1 MVNDIISILQSYAG
15 KIRNLRRAN
24 PDVAET
30 ALAPAFQQLVKDLL
44 PHLPAAPI
52 LEVMPEFNKAGVGR
66 PDIALIQTGAPP
78 RAFIELK
85 APSKSA
91 NPENWKQGDKRQFER
106 FKELANWATCNFHDF
121 RLLSRGEQTGQAIVV
136 PEKALAADKD
146 DKAADKLV
154 ADHDAKPFLA
164 LLERLCAAV
173 ILPPAAEDA
182 EELATLLAHSAKL
195 IRGIIRDVLPELPK
209 EADDKQPKHP
219 LNQVRK
225 VFREVLYAHPEA
237 AGYAEKDFD
246 KLFSSAFAQTLAF
259 GLLLVREA
267 TGKLVDKN
275 SWEQMPEEHPL
286 MSTALRVLSQKE
298 IVEIVGVGFEVIRD
312 TVNSFSPSI
321 LVIGEDGRDPILYFY
336 EHFLATFAPE
346 DRDRYGVFY
355 TPIEVVRYMTAA
367 LNRALRDNLGMKGLT
382 DPLVTILDPATGT
395 GTFLLGIAEHVRKEA
410 NATGMAELALADLA
424 KRMFAFELLIGPY
437 AVAHYRLHHALKVGD
452 KTELPR
458 LGIYLAD
465 TLAEPGTSS
474 SIGALGIVEQGIQ
487 DERHLANELKTKQ
500 PILAI
505 IGNPPYRRL
514 EEGEN
519 HTLVGNWMDGV
530 WDDLKRPV
538 RDAGWGNQLNTFP
551 ELSVAFWR
559 WSLWKIFEAENAPKR
574 GVVAF
579 ITNRK
584 FLTGKPYAGLRQMM
598 RRRFDRIEIIDLR
611 GDSRL
616 GERAGVEGDQN
627 VFNIQVGVCITLAIA
642 DGTKAADAEANIQ
655 YRDVWDAQSFR
666 RKEKLGWLTA
676 SVVKGDVGSW
686 TDVDRKGLDD
696 FRPKPFL
703 NGEWVGLNECFAFS
717 SSGVQSKRDH
727 IVYAPTL
734 TKLEQQIRSVVD
746 ANQNNRD
753 ELFNSTGMN
762 SAASAQTFGWQPKT
776 AVLAIYRPFD
786 RRFHYN
792 DKKFNDRPR
801 PDLQS
806 SWGPSNLC
814 LYAMPAG
821 TGSGP
826 AVWCHALL
834 PDYHAFRGSYGG
846 YAFLLWDRRG
856 GPDAHNLNPTLLAG
870 LKDAY
875 GKNITPTQVFDCMLC
890 LLSAKSY
897 SLDFAEDLEDVF
909 PHIPFPAQH
918 KVFLE
923 AAALGEQ
930 IRAVETF
937 ARPPNAE
944 FLSVNLCCFSTP
956 PKGKIIS
963 PTYAYGNFELCENG
977 AGKATGIPAEVWHYS
992 VNGYELLPRWIKGRE
1007 GLEVDLALA
1016 TELRDICGRI
1026 AEMIDLSTKADKI
1039 LAKTFKKVLDRAA
1052 FGLSPALSE

>member
-1 MVNDIISILQSYAG
+1 MAKDVTAILRDYAG

-24 PDVAET
+24 ADVAET
-30 ALAPAFQQLVKDLL
+30 ALAPAFQQLVKELL
-44 PHLPAAPI
+44 PHLTAAPI
-52 LEVMPEFNKAGVGR
+52 FEVVPEFHKSGVGR

-78 RAFIELK
+78 RAFVELK

-91 NPENWKQGDKRQFER
+91 NPENWKQGDKLQFER
-106 FKELANWATCNFHDF
+106 FKELANWSTCNFHDF
-121 RLLSRGEQTGQAIVV
+121 RLLRRGDQTGQATVV

-146 DKAADKLV
+146 DKAADNLI
-154 ADHDAKPFLA
+154 ADHNAQPFLA
-164 LLERLCAAV
+164 LLDRLCATA

-195 IRGIIRDVLPELPK
+195 IRGIVKDRLAELALNKTPE
-209 EADDKQPKHP
+209 DGHP
-219 LNQVRK
+219 LLQVRK
-225 VFREVLYAHPEA
+225 TFRNVLYAHPEA

-246 KLFSSAFAQTLAF
+246 KLFSAAFAQTLAF

-267 TGKLVDKN
+267 TGQPVN
-275 SWEQMPEEHPL
+275 AESWKDMPEEHPL
-286 MSTALRVLSQKE
+286 MRTALRVLSQEE
-298 IVEIVGVGFEVIRD
+298 IVEDIGIGFEVIRD
-312 TVNSFSPSI
+312 TVNSFSPEI
-321 LVIGEDGRDPILYFY
+321 LAIGKDGRDPILYFY

-355 TPIEVVRYMTAA
+355 TPVEVVRYMTAA
-367 LNRALRDNLGMKGLT
+367 LNRALRENLKMKGLT

-395 GTFLLGIAEHVRKEA
+395 GTFLLGIAEHVRKE
-410 NATGMAELALADLA
+410 NADMAELALADLA

-437 AVAHYRLHHALKVGD
+437 AVAHYRLHHALKVGE
-452 KTELPR
+452 KTNLPR

-465 TLAEPGTSS
+465 TLAQPGTTHAM
-474 SIGALGIVEQGIQ
+474 GALGFVEKGIQ

-530 WDDLKRPV
+530 WNDLKEPV
-538 RDAGWGNQLNTFP
+538 KNAGWGNQLNTFP

-642 DGTKAADAEANIQ
+642 DGSKAADAEANVQ
-655 YRDVWDAQSFR
+655 YCDVWDAKSFR
-666 RKEKLGWLTA
+666 RKPKLEWLLA
-676 SVVKGDVGSW
+676 SVAKGDVGNW
-686 TDVDRKGLDD
+686 IHVERNGLDD
-696 FRPKPFL
+696 FRPKPFA
-703 NGEWVGLNECFAFS
+703 NGEWVGLNECFVFS

-727 IVYAPTL
+727 IVYAPTIL
-734 TKLEQQIRSVVD
+734 KLERQIRSVVN
-746 ANQNNRD
+746 AKQNDRD
-753 ELFNSTGMN
+753 QLFNSTGMN
-762 SAASAQTFGWQPKT
+762 SAASAQNFGWQPKT
-776 AVLAIYRPFD
+776 GVLAIYRPFD

-801 PDLQS
+801 PDLQAA
-806 SWGPSNLC
+806 WGTSNLC

-821 TGSGP
+821 TGAGP
-826 AVWCHALL
+826 AVWCHGLL
-834 PDYHAFRGSYGG
+834 PDYHAFRGRGG
-846 YAFLLWDRRG
+846 YAFPLWDRRG
-856 GPDAHNLNPTLLAG
+856 GADAHNLNPTLLAG
-870 LKDAY
+870 LIDAY
-875 GKNITPTQVFDCMLC
+875 GQKITPEQVFDCIHC
-890 LLSAKSY
+890 LLSARSY
-897 SLDFAEDLEDVF
+897 TLDFAEDLEDVF

-923 AAALGEQ
+923 AAALGAK

-937 ARPPNAE
+937 TRAPNAE
-944 FLSVNLCCFSTP
+944 FMPANLCRFTTP
-956 PKGKIIS
+956 PKGKIIN
-963 PTYAYGNFELCENG
+963 PTYADSSFEFCEHG
-977 AGKATGIPAEVWHYS
+977 AGKATGIPAEIWHYAVS
-992 VNGYELLPRWIKGRE
+992 GYELLPRWINGRV
-1007 GLEVDLALA
+1007 GLDVDLALA

-1026 AEMIDLSTKADKI
+1026 AELIDLTAKADKI
-1039 LAKTFKKVLDRAA
+1039 LAKTLKQVMGRAA
-1052 FGLSPALSE
+1052 IGLAPAASE

>member
-1 MVNDIISILQSYAG
+1 MANDITSILQSYAS

-24 PDVAET
+24 ADVAET

-44 PHLPAAPI
+44 PHLPAAPV
-52 LEVMPEFNKAGVGR
+52 LEVMPEFNKSGVGR

-78 RAFIELK
+78 RAFVELK
-85 APSKSA
+85 APAKSA
-91 NPENWKQGDKRQFER
+91 NPENWKQGDRLQFER
-106 FKELANWATCNFHDF
+106 FKELANWSTCNFHDF
-121 RLLSRGEQTGQAIVV
+121 RLLSRGDQTGQAIVV

-154 ADHDAKPFLA
+154 ADHDAKPFLV
-164 LLERLCAAV
+164 LLERLCATAV
-173 ILPPAAEDA
+173 LAPAAEDA

-195 IRGIIRDVLPELPK
+195 IRGIVKDRLAELALNNTL
-209 EADDKQPKHP
+209 EDGHP
-219 LNQVRK
+219 LLQVRK
-225 VFREVLYAHPEA
+225 TFRNVLYAHPEA

-246 KLFSSAFAQTLAF
+246 KLFSAAFAQTLAF

-267 TGKLVDKN
+267 TGKNIGAD
-275 SWEQMPEEHPL
+275 SWKDMPEEHPL
-286 MSTALRVLSQKE
+286 MRTALRVLSQEE
-298 IVEIVGVGFEVIRD
+298 IVDDIGIGFEVIRD
-312 TVNSFSPSI
+312 TVNSFSPEI
-321 LVIGEDGRDPILYFY
+321 LAIGEDGRDPILYFY

-367 LNRALRDNLGMKGLT
+367 LNRALRDNLSMKGLS
-382 DPLVTILDPATGT
+382 DPRVTILDPATGT

-410 NATGMAELALADLA
+410 EASGMAELALADLA

-437 AVAHYRLHHALKVGD
+437 AVAHYRLHHALKAGE
-452 KTELPR
+452 KTALPR

-465 TLAEPGTSS
+465 TLAQPGTASP
-474 SIGALGIVEQGIQ
+474 LGELGFMGQGIQ
-487 DERHLANELKTKQ
+487 DERHLANDLKSKQ

-598 RRRFDRIEIIDLR
+598 RKRFDRIEIIDLR

-616 GERAGVEGDQN
+616 GERAGIEGDQN

-642 DGTKAADAEANIQ
+642 DGTKAADAEASIH
-655 YRDVWDAQSFR
+655 YRDVWDLQSFR
-666 RKEKLGWLTA
+666 RKEKLDWLSS
-676 SVVKGDVGSW
+676 SVAKGDVGSW

-703 NGEWVGLNECFAFS
+703 NGEWVGLNECFNFKK
-717 SSGVQSKRDH
+717 SGMKSGNDDVFVSVRRQALVDQVQHLLSPRDD
-727 IVYAPTL
+727 PTHHK
-734 TKLEQQIRSVVD
+734 TLERQLV
-746 ANQNNRD
+746 
-753 ELFNSTGMN
+753 
-762 SAASAQTFGWQPKT
+762 
-776 AVLAIYRPFD
+776 YRPFD
-786 RRFHYN
+786 LRWFYN
-792 DKKFNDRPR
+792 DLPLLDRP
-801 PDLQS
+801 
-806 SWGPSNLC
+806 GPEMQRVFGASNHC
-814 LYAMPAG
+814 LYAMPGG
-821 TGSGP
+821 TGAGP
-826 AVWCHALL
+826 TVWCHALL
-834 PDYHAFRGSYGG
+834 PDYHAFRGRGG
-846 YAFLLWDRRG
+846 YAFPLWDRRG

-870 LKDAY
+870 LKVAY
-875 GKNITPTQVFDCMLC
+875 GKDITPTQVFDCMLC

-937 ARPPNAE
+937 SRPPSPE
-944 FLSVNLCCFSTP
+944 FLPVNRCRFSTP

-963 PTYAYGNFELCENG
+963 PTYADGSFEFCENG

-992 VNGYELLPRWIKGRE
+992 VSGYELLPRWIKGRE

-1026 AEMIDLSTKADKI
+1026 AELIDLAAKADKI

-1052 FGLSPALSE
+1052 FGLSPAASE

>member
-1 MVNDIISILQSYAG
+1 MENTVTTILQDYALT
-15 KIRNLRRAN
+15 IRNLRRAN
-24 PDVAET
+24 ADVAET
-30 ALAPAFQQLVKDLL
+30 ALAPAFQKLVKNLL
-44 PHLPAAPI
+44 PHLPAAPV
-52 LEVMPEFNKAGVGR
+52 LEVMPEFNKPGVGR

-85 APSKSA
+85 APAKSA
-91 NPENWKQGDKRQFER
+91 NPENWKQGDKLQFER
-106 FKELANWATCNFHDF
+106 FSELANWATCNFHEF
-121 RLLSRGEQTGQAIVV
+121 RLLHRGEQSLQAFVV
-136 PEKALAADKD
+136 PEKSLAADKSD
-146 DKAADKLV
+146 AAADELIKN
-154 ADHDAKPFLA
+154 HDAKPFLVC
-164 LLERLCAAV
+164 LERLCATAT
-173 ILPPAAEDA
+173 LAPAAEDA

-195 IRGIIRDVLPELPK
+195 IRGIVKDRLAELALNNMPE
-209 EADDKQPKHP
+209 DGHP
-219 LNQVRK
+219 LLQVRK
-225 VFREVLYAHPEA
+225 TFRNVLYAHPEA

-246 KLFSSAFAQTLAF
+246 KLFSAAFAQTLAF

-267 TGKLVDKN
+267 TGKDIGAD
-275 SWEQMPEEHPL
+275 SWKQMPEEHPL
-286 MSTALRVLSQKE
+286 MRTALRVLSQEE
-298 IVEIVGVGFEVIRD
+298 IVEDIGIGFEVIRD
-312 TVNSFSPSI
+312 TVNSFSPEI
-321 LVIGEDGRDPILYFY
+321 LAIGEDGHDPILYFY

-367 LNRALRDNLGMKGLT
+367 LNRALRDNLKMKGLT

-395 GTFLLGIAEHVRKEA
+395 GTFLLGIAEHVRNDPAVE
-410 NATGMAELALADLA
+410 GMADLALADLA
-424 KRMFAFELLIGPY
+424 KRMYAFELLIGPY
-437 AVAHYRLHHALKVGD
+437 AVAHYRLHHALKAGKD
-452 KTELPR
+452 ITLPR

-465 TLAEPGTSS
+465 TLAQPGTASA
-474 SIGALGIVEQGIQ
+474 IGALGFVEKGIQ

-530 WDDLKRPV
+530 WDDLKEPV
-538 RDAGWGNQLNTFP
+538 KNAGWGNQLNTFP

-598 RRRFDRIEIIDLR
+598 RKRFDRIEIIDLR

-627 VFNIQVGVCITLAIA
+627 VFNIQVGVCISLAIA
-642 DGTKAADAEANIQ
+642 DGSKETGTDASVY
-655 YRDVWDAQSFR
+655 YRDAWEAKMFR
-666 RKEKLGWLTA
+666 RKEKLGWLSTSIA
-676 SVVKGDVGSW
+676 KGDVEGW
-686 TDVDRKGLDD
+686 VQVDRGGLAD
-696 FRPKPFL
+696 FRPKPFA
-703 NGEWVGLNECFAFS
+703 NGEWVALNECYKFL

-727 IVYAPTL
+727 IVYAPTIA
-734 TKLEQQIRSVVD
+734 KLEKQIRQVVNAKQAD
-746 ANQNNRD
+746 RD

-762 SAASAQTFGWQPKT
+762 SAASAQAFGWQPNVAMLST
-776 AVLAIYRPFD
+776 YRPFD
-786 RRFHYN
+786 RRFHYS

-806 SWGPSNLC
+806 AWGTSNLC
-814 LYAMPAG
+814 LYAMPGG
-821 TGSGP
+821 TGAGP

-846 YAFLLWDRRG
+846 YAFPLWDRRG

-870 LKDAY
+870 LTAAY
-875 GKNITPTQVFDCMLC
+875 GKNVVAEQVFDAMLC

-897 SLDFAEDLEDVF
+897 SLNFAEDLEDVF
-909 PHIPFPAQH
+909 PHIPFPATH

-923 AAALGEQ
+923 AAALGAE

-937 ARPPNAE
+937 ARPPHTE
-944 FLSVNLCCFSTP
+944 FQPSPFSTE
-956 PKGKIIS
+956 PKGKIRVPFYS
-963 PTYAYGNFELCENG
+963 DGSFEFCENG
-977 AGKATGIPAEVWHYS
+977 AGRITGIAPEIWHYAVS
-992 VNGYELLPRWIKGRE
+992 GYELLPKWIRGRE
-1007 GLEVDLALA
+1007 GLDVDVTIAM
-1016 TELRDICGRI
+1016 ELRDICGRI
-1026 AEMIDLSTKADKI
+1026 AEMIDLSAKADKI
-1039 LAKTFKKVLDRAA
+1039 LAKTLKNVMGRAA
-1052 FGLSPALSE
+1052 ISLASTTNE

>member
-1 MVNDIISILQSYAG
+1 
-15 KIRNLRRAN
+15 
-24 PDVAET
+24 
-30 ALAPAFQQLVKDLL
+30 LAPAFQQLLKSLL
-44 PHLPAAPI
+44 PKLPAAPL
-52 LEVMPEFNKAGVGR
+52 LEIVPEFHKAGVGR

-85 APSKSA
+85 APAKSA
-91 NPENWKQGDKRQFER
+91 NPENWRQGDKLQFER
-106 FKELANWATCNFHDF
+106 FKELSNWATCNFHDF
-121 RLLSRGEQTGQAIVV
+121 RLLSRGDQTGQANVV

-154 ADHDAKPFLA
+154 AEHDAKPFLT
-164 LLERLCAAV
+164 LLERLCATAV
-173 ILPPAAEDA
+173 LPPAAEDA

-195 IRGIIRDVLPELPK
+195 IRGIVKDKLAELAVNK
-209 EADDKQPKHP
+209 TAEDGHP
-219 LNQVRK
+219 LLQVRK
-225 VFREVLYAHPEA
+225 TFRNVLYAHPEA

-246 KLFSSAFAQTLAF
+246 KLFSAAFAQTLAF

-267 TGKLVDKN
+267 TGKPVN
-275 SWEQMPEEHPL
+275 AESWKDMPEEHPL
-286 MSTALRVLSQKE
+286 MRTALRVLSQEE
-298 IVEIVGVGFEVIRD
+298 IVDDIGIGFEVIRD
-312 TVNSFSPSI
+312 TVNSFSPEI
-321 LVIGEDGRDPILYFY
+321 LAIGEDGRDPILYFY

-367 LNRALRDNLGMKGLT
+367 LNRALRDNLNMKGLT

-410 NATGMAELALADLA
+410 EASGMAELALADLA

-437 AVAHYRLHHALKVGD
+437 AVAHYRLHHALKAGE
-452 KTELPR
+452 KTTLPR

-465 TLAEPGTSS
+465 TLAEPGTTSP
-474 SIGALGIVEQGIQ
+474 IGALGFVEKGIQ

-519 HTLVGNWMDGV
+519 HTLVGNWMDSV

-642 DGTKAADAEANIQ
+642 DGSKASDAEANVQ
-655 YRDVWDAQSFR
+655 YCDIWDEKSIR
-666 RKEKLGWLTA
+666 RKPKLDWLMA
-676 SVVKGDVGSW
+676 SAVKGNINNW
-686 TDVDRKGLDD
+686 INLDRGGLED
-696 FRPKPFL
+696 FRPKPFA
-703 NGEWVGLNECFAFS
+703 NGEWIGLQDCFVFKK
-717 SSGVQSKRDH
+717 SGMKSGDDGVF
-727 IVYAPTL
+727 I
-734 TKLEQQIRSVVD
+734 SVNRLSLV
-746 ANQNNRD
+746 NQVK
-753 ELFNSTGMN
+753 
-762 SAASAQTFGWQPKT
+762 P
-776 AVLAIYRPFD
+776 VLAPRADTTHHSNLERQIVYRPFD
-786 RRFHYN
+786 LRWLYN
-792 DKKFNDRPR
+792 DLPLLDRP
-801 PDLQS
+801 
-806 SWGPSNLC
+806 GPEMQRVLGTTNFS

-821 TGSGP
+821 TGAGP
-826 AVWCHALL
+826 AVWCHGLL

-846 YAFLLWDRRG
+846 YAFPLWDRRG

-875 GKNITPTQVFDCMLC
+875 GKKITPTQVFDCMLC

-897 SLDFAEDLEDVF
+897 TLNFAEDLEDVF

-918 KVFLE
+918 KTFLE
-923 AAALGEQ
+923 AAALGAE
-930 IRAVETF
+930 IRSVETF
-937 ARPPNAE
+937 ARPPEVQFIPKSFA
-944 FLSVNLCCFSTP
+944 TA
-956 PKGKIIS
+956 PKGRIKS
-963 PTYAYGNFELCENG
+963 PTYEDGSFDFCWHG
-977 AGKATGIPAEVWHYS
+977 AGKLSGIQQEVWDYS
-992 VNGYELLPRWIKGRE
+992 VSGYPLLQRWIKGRE

-1026 AEMIDLSTKADKI
+1026 AELIDLTAKADKI
-1039 LAKTFKKVLDRAA
+1039 LAKTLKNVLGRAA
-1052 FGLSPALSE
+1052 IGLASTINE

>member
-1 MVNDIISILQSYAG
+1 MTNSVVAILQSYAS

-24 PDVAET
+24 ADVAET
-30 ALAPAFQQLVKDLL
+30 ALAPAFQQLVKELL

-52 LEVMPEFNKAGVGR
+52 LEVMPEFNKSGVGR
-66 PDIALIQTGAPP
+66 PDIALIQSGAPP
-78 RAFIELK
+78 RAFLELK

-91 NPENWKQGDKRQFER
+91 NPENWRQGDKAQFER

-121 RLLSRGEQTGQAIVV
+121 RLLNRGDQTGQANVV
-136 PEKALAADKD
+136 PEKALAADKE
-146 DKAADKLV
+146 DKAADKLI
-154 ADHDAKPFLA
+154 AEHDAKPFLT
-164 LLERLCAAV
+164 LLERLCATAT
-173 ILPPAAEDA
+173 LAPAAEDA

-195 IRGIIRDVLPELPK
+195 IRGIVKDRLAELSSNKTPE
-209 EADDKQPKHP
+209 DGHP
-219 LNQVRK
+219 LLQVRTT
-225 VFREVLYAHPEA
+225 FRNVLYAHPEA

-246 KLFSSAFAQTLAF
+246 KLFSAAFAQTLAF

-267 TGKLVDKN
+267 TGKDIGAD
-275 SWEQMPEEHPL
+275 SWKQMPEEHPL
-286 MSTALRVLSQKE
+286 MRTALRVLSQEE
-298 IVEIVGVGFEVIRD
+298 IVEDIGIGFDVIRD
-312 TVNSFSPSI
+312 TVNSFSPEI
-321 LVIGEDGRDPILYFY
+321 LVIGEDGHDPILYFY

-367 LNRALRDNLGMKGLT
+367 LNRALRDNLSMKGLS

-410 NATGMAELALADLA
+410 EVAGMAELALADLA

-437 AVAHYRLHHALKVGD
+437 AVAHYRLHHALKVGEN
-452 KTELPR
+452 TTLPR

-474 SIGALGIVEQGIQ
+474 SIGALGFVEKGIQ

-530 WDDLKRPV
+530 WDDLKEPV
-538 RDAGWGNQLNTFP
+538 RNAGWGNQLNTFP

-574 GVVAF
+574 GIVAF

-584 FLTGKPYAGLRQMM
+584 FLTGRPYAGLRQMM

-642 DGTKAADAEANIQ
+642 DGSKEAETDASVFYHDAWEAKK
-655 YRDVWDAQSFR
+655 YRR
-666 RKEKLGWLTA
+666 REKLGWLSSSA
-676 SVVKGDVGSW
+676 AKGDVEDW
-686 TDVDRKGLDD
+686 VHVDREGLAD
-696 FRPKPFL
+696 FRPKPFS
-703 NGEWVGLNECFAFS
+703 NGEWVGLNECFEFL

-734 TKLEQQIRSVVD
+734 AQLERQIQQVMD
-746 ANQNNRD
+746 ANLNVRD

-762 SAASAQTFGWQPKT
+762 SAASAQVFGWQPNVAKLS
-776 AVLAIYRPFD
+776 VYRPFD
-786 RRFHYN
+786 RQLHYF

-801 PDLQS
+801 PDLQNA
-806 SWGPSNLC
+806 WGTSNLC
-814 LYAMPAG
+814 LYAMPGG
-821 TGSGP
+821 TGAGP

-846 YAFLLWDRRG
+846 YAFPLWDRRG
-856 GPDAHNLNPTLLAG
+856 GEGVHNLNPVLLTG
-870 LKDAY
+870 LTSAY
-875 GKNITPTQVFDCMLC
+875 GKKITAEQVFDCMLC
-890 LLSAKSY
+890 LLSAKNY
-897 SLDFAEDLEDVF
+897 THKFAEDLEDVF
-909 PHIPFPAQH
+909 PHIPFPAQY

-923 AAALGEQ
+923 AATLGAEM
-930 IRAVETF
+930 RGNETF
-937 ARPPNAE
+937 AISPKPE
-944 FLSVNLCCFSTP
+944 FLPDSLCRFTTP
-956 PKGKIIS
+956 PKGKIINPS
-963 PTYAYGNFELCENG
+963 YSDGSFEFCEHG
-977 AGKATGIPAEVWHYS
+977 AGKVTGIPPEVWNYS
-992 VNGYELLPRWIKGRE
+992 VSGYPLLSRWIRGRA
-1007 GLEVDLALA
+1007 GLEVDISLAM
-1016 TELRDICGRI
+1016 ELRDICGRI
-1026 AEMIDLSTKADKI
+1026 AELIDLSARADKI
-1039 LAKTFKKVLDRAA
+1039 LEKTLKNVLGRAA
-1052 FGLSPALSE
+1052 IGLASTSDE

>member
-1 MVNDIISILQSYAG
+1 MDLNITSILQDYCRT
-15 KIRNLRRAN
+15 IRNLRRAN
-24 PDVAET
+24 ADVAET
-30 ALAPAFQQLVKDLL
+30 ALAPAFQQLLKSLL
-44 PHLPAAPI
+44 PKLPAAPL
-52 LEVMPEFNKAGVGR
+52 LEIVPEFHKAGVGR

-85 APSKSA
+85 APAKSA
-91 NPENWKQGDKRQFER
+91 NPENWRQGDKLQFER
-106 FKELANWATCNFHDF
+106 FKELSNWATCNFHDF
-121 RLLSRGEQTGQAIVV
+121 RLLSRGDQTGQANVV

-154 ADHDAKPFLA
+154 AEHDAKPFLT
-164 LLERLCAAV
+164 LLERLCATAV
-173 ILPPAAEDA
+173 LPPAAENA

-195 IRGIIRDVLPELPK
+195 IRGIVKDKLAELALNNIQ
-209 EADDKQPKHP
+209 EDGHP
-219 LNQVRK
+219 LLQVRK
-225 VFREVLYAHPEA
+225 TFRNVLYAHPEA

-246 KLFSSAFAQTLAF
+246 KLFSAAFAQTLAF

-267 TGKLVDKN
+267 TGKPVNAD
-275 SWEQMPEEHPL
+275 SWKQMPEEHPL
-286 MSTALRVLSQKE
+286 MRTALRVLSQEE
-298 IVEIVGVGFEVIRD
+298 IVEDIGIGFDVIRD
-312 TVNSFSPSI
+312 TVNSFSPEI
-321 LVIGEDGRDPILYFY
+321 LAIGKDGRDPILYFY

-367 LNRALRDNLGMKGLT
+367 LNRALRDNLNMKGLT

-410 NATGMAELALADLA
+410 EASGMAELALADLA

-437 AVAHYRLHHALKVGD
+437 AVAHYRLHHALKVGE
-452 KTELPR
+452 KTALPR

-465 TLAEPGTSS
+465 TLARPGASDA
-474 SIGALGIVEQGIQ
+474 IGSLGFMTQGIE
-487 DERHLANELKTKQ
+487 DERHLANELKTNK

-519 HTLVGNWMDGV
+519 RTLVGDWMDQEI
-530 WDDLKRPV
+530 WDDLKEPV
-538 RDAGWGNQLNTFP
+538 RNAGWGNQLNTFP

-642 DGTKAADAEANIQ
+642 DGTKAVDAEASIQ
-655 YRDVWDAQSFR
+655 YRDVWDAESFR
-666 RKEKLGWLTA
+666 RKEKLGWLTS
-676 SVVKGDVGSW
+676 SVAKGDVGNW
-686 TDVDRKGLDD
+686 VHVDRRGLDD
-696 FRPKPFL
+696 FRPKPFA
-703 NGEWVGLNECFAFS
+703 NGEWVGLNECFVFS

-727 IVYAPTL
+727 IVYAPTIL
-734 TKLEQQIRSVVD
+734 KLEKQIRSVAD
-746 ANQNNRD
+746 SNEIQRD
-753 ELFNSTGMN
+753 ELFNSTSMN
-762 SAASAQTFGWQPKT
+762 SAATAQAFGWQVKT
-776 AVLAIYRPFD
+776 AVLAVYRPFD

-792 DKKFNDRPR
+792 DRKFNDRPR
-801 PDLQS
+801 PDLQA
-806 SWGPSNLC
+806 SWGPNNLC
-814 LYAMPAG
+814 LYAMPGG
-821 TGSGP
+821 TGAGP
-826 AVWCHALL
+826 ATWCHGLL

-846 YAFLLWDRRG
+846 YAFPLWDRRG

-875 GKNITPTQVFDCMLC
+875 GKRITPTQVFDCMLC

-897 SLDFAEDLEDVF
+897 TLNFAEDLEDVF

-918 KVFLE
+918 KTFLE
-923 AAALGEQ
+923 AAALGAE
-930 IRAVETF
+930 IRSVETF
-937 ARPPNAE
+937 ARPPEVQFIPKSFA
-944 FLSVNLCCFSTP
+944 TA
-956 PKGKIIS
+956 PKGKIKS
-963 PTYAYGNFELCENG
+963 PAYEDGSFDFCEHG
-977 AGKATGIPAEVWHYS
+977 AGKLSGIPQEVWDYS
-992 VNGYELLPRWIKGRE
+992 VSGYPLLQRWIKGRE

-1026 AEMIDLSTKADKI
+1026 AELIDLTAKADKI
-1039 LAKTFKKVLDRAA
+1039 LAKTLKNVLGRAA
-1052 FGLSPALSE
+1052 IGLASTTNE